1 MERLC
6 RAKKQHETF
15 RASRGSSLSPRR
27 WRSRRARGEPARAGA
42 PVAIAVMDF
51 DYADSSG
58 EARDQTRE
66 HQQRTLELPGA
77 CAPISPPIPPIGW
90 SRWNARRRPR
100 GARADEV
107 VAAAK
112 RAGAQLILYG
122 GVHKMSS
129 LVQWAAW
136 GLVDVE
142 ADKLLDDRFLTFR
155 GDFDEAW
162 RRAEAFVVEKMK
174 GRSFER

>member
-1 MERLC
+1 MSRQETTRNLPRLA
-6 RAKKQHETF
+6 RLL
-15 RASRGSSLSPRR
+15 SLAATLAVAPG
-27 WRSRRARGEPARAGA
+27 AGAEPARAGA

-66 HQQRTLELPGA
+66 HQQRTLEF
-77 CAPISPPIPPIGW
+77 
-90 SRWNARRRPR
+90 ARRLRADLAADPTYR
-100 GARADEV
+100 VVALECPTPPCTARALAPDEV

-112 RAGAQLILYG
+112 RAGARLILYG
-122 GVHKMSS
+122 GVHKMST
-129 LVQWAAW
+129 LVQWASVE
-136 GLVDVE
+136 LVDVE

-155 GDFDEAW
+155 GDSDEAW